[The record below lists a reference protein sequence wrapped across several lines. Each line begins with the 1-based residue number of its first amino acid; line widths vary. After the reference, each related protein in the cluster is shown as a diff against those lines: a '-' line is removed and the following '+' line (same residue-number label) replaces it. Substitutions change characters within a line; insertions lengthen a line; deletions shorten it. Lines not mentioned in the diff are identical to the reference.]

1 MLKTLSIDP
10 NPDLFGPSLVI
21 GLANAGIYS
30 VLAVALVLTFKISR
44 TVGFMHYGIA
54 VIGAYGYY
62 HCVAALKMHGLAA
75 LILMTGVGALIG
87 GGYGLLVMNRRI
99 AFLPRLTLSTISL
112 GVMLVLS
119 AIATLNFPVRPDVAI
134 SRSPFGE
141 HAFRIW
147 SFNVTAHRFMSVV
160 ITFALVIFMALW
172 LNGTRAGVNVRAISD
187 DVEAARWSGIRLFRI
202 GVGAYA
208 VSGAMSGL
216 AGALLA
222 PVAGTDL
229 SAILLVFFRAL
240 TIAVVG
246 AFYSPALALLGAVVL
261 SLTETFLTT
270 TALGDTGP
278 GTRESGIFVMM
289 LATALIVAKAR
300 KQFGRRPL
308 EVEVL

>member
-1 MLKTLSIDP
+1 MLHTLSIDP

-62 HCVAALKMHGLAA
+62 HFTAAYRWNGLAA
-75 LILMTGVGALIG
+75 LFFLVAIG
-87 GGYGLLVMNRRI
+87 GVVGGLYGLMVMNRRI
-99 AFLPRLTLSTISL
+99 AFLPRLTLSTLSL
-112 GVMLVLS
+112 AFMLLLS
-119 AIATLNFPVRPDVAI
+119 SIATLNFPVRPDVAI
-134 SRSPFGE
+134 SASPFGDSS
-141 HAFRIW
+141 FRILE
-147 SFNVTAHRFMSVV
+147 FNVTAHRFMSLI
-160 ITFALVIFMALW
+160 ITVGLVILLALW

-187 DVEAARWSGIRLFRI
+187 DVEAARWSGIRMFRI

-208 VSGAMSGL
+208 VSGAMSCL

-261 SLTETFLTT
+261 SLTETFMTT
-270 TALGDTGP
+270 TAVGDTGP
-278 GTRESGIFVMM
+278 GSREATIFLMM
-289 LATALIVAKAR
+289 LATALLVAKMR
-300 KQFGRRPL
+300 KQLGRRPL

>member
-1 MLKTLSIDP
+1 MLQAFSIDP
-10 NPDLFGPSLVI
+10 NPDLFGPSVVI

-62 HCVAALKMHGLAA
+62 HFTAAYKWNGMASLLLLIAIGGL
-75 LILMTGVGALIG
+75 VG
-87 GGYGLLVMNRRI
+87 GGYGLMVMNRRI
-99 AFLPRLTLSTISL
+99 AFLPRLTLSTLSL
-112 GVMLVLS
+112 AVMLLLS
-119 AIATLNFPVRPDVAI
+119 SIATLKFPVRPDVAI
-134 SRSPFGE
+134 SPSPFGE
-141 HAFRIW
+141 EAFRIW
-147 SFNVTAHRFMSVV
+147 SFNVTIHRMMSLV
-160 ITFALVIFMALW
+160 ITVVLVILLALW

-208 VSGAMSGL
+208 VSGAMSCL

-246 AFYSPALALLGAVVL
+246 AFYSPVLALLGAVVL
-261 SLTETFLTT
+261 SLTETFMTT
-270 TALGDTGP
+270 TAMGDTGP
-278 GTRESGIFVMM
+278 ASRETAIFVAM
-289 LATALIVAKAR
+289 LGTALLVAKLR

>member
-1 MLKTLSIDP
+1 MLQALSIDP

-62 HCVAALKMHGLAA
+62 HFTAAYRWNGMAALLFLTAVGGL
-75 LILMTGVGALIG
+75 VGGA
-87 GGYGLLVMNRRI
+87 YGLMVMNRRI
-99 AFLPRLTLSTISL
+99 AFLPRLTLSTLSL
-112 GVMLVLS
+112 AFMLLLS

-134 SRSPFGE
+134 SSSPFGE
-141 HAFRIW
+141 SSFRLL
-147 SFNVTAHRFMSVV
+147 SFNVTAHRFMSLIITV
-160 ITFALVIFMALW
+160 ILVIAMAVW

-208 VSGAMSGL
+208 VSGAMSCL

-222 PVAGTDL
+222 PIAGTDL

-261 SLTETFLTT
+261 SLTETFMTT
-270 TALGDTGP
+270 TAVGDTGP
-278 GTRESGIFVMM
+278 ASRETMIFLAM
-289 LATALIVAKAR
+289 LATALIVAKVR